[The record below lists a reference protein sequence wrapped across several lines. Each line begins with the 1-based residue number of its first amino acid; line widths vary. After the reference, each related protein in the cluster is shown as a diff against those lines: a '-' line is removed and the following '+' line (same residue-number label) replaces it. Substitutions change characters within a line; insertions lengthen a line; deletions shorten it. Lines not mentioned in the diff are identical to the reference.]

1 MSGWRESLPVWGPA
15 WAAIADPVDGAGNG
29 AATQPMLLAWPSDEA
44 AAFAATLVPGNRLTI
59 VTDDPAA
66 AAAFA
71 ASHGLQPAI
80 SLTVLSAVTNDLD
93 LLPEL
98 PADAYLAEAPME
110 NYDAVEVA
118 LFDRPVADGRMKLA
132 DGLAVLAG
140 LRVDDGHDEL
150 LGVLEQAMAAAM
162 GEEAFVHGADVLYL
176 VAGEAQADRFAAVD
190 GWTKVAEI
198 LNFSK

>member
-1 MSGWRESLPVWGPA
+1 MNGWRESLPVWGPA
-15 WAAIADPVDGAGNG
+15 WAAIADPGDGAGDG
-29 AATQPMLLAWPSDEA
+29 AATEPMLPAWPSDEA
-44 AAFAATLVPGNRLTI
+44 AELAATLEPGRRLGI
-59 VTDDPAA
+59 VTDDPGA

-71 ASHGLQPAI
+71 ASHGLQPADA
-80 SLTVLSAVTNDLD
+80 LTVLRAVTDDLD

-118 LFDRPVADGRMKLA
+118 LFDRPVAEGRMKLA

-150 LGVLEQAMAAAM
+150 VGVLEQAMVAAM

-176 VAGEAQADRFAAVD
+176 VAGAAQADRFAAVD
-190 GWTKVAEI
+190 GWTKVAELI
-198 LNFSK
+198 TFSK